1 MAISELLTQLGVV
14 VNIALVLF
22 LLAVGYCIKHTP
34 ALDKVSNNLIPVI
47 LVVLGAVVGVL
58 TKGDTTIASAIV
70 NGIINAAIAIAI
82 HQSGKNIFEIFAAKT
97 MGSDDIEQQ

>member
-1 MAISELLTQLGVV
+1 MAMSELLTQLGVV
-14 VNIALVLF
+14 VNIVLVLF

-47 LVVLGAVVGVL
+47 LVVLGAVVAVL
-58 TKGDTTIASAIV
+58 TKGDITIASAIV

-97 MGSDDIEQQ
+97 MGSDDVGQQ